1 MRLVRIFQIVPPPVS
16 PISCEINADVVK
28 NVGLSTE
35 NVRKVNCLISGD
47 GKKNNEVFLPFSFI
61 KSYFDVRRNF
71 FASYRSYVLSNQCPS
86 PKKIILLFVR
96 W

>member
-61 KSYFDVRRNF
+61 KSYFDVRIYFLLDTDHTFYRTNAHRRKCRN
-71 FASYRSYVLSNQCPS
+71 
-86 PKKIILLFVR
+86 
-96 W
+96 